1 MQPSF
6 LQKYLNSFHR
16 IQGWFVFDAAILFMA
31 YNQLIRAAGIAGD
44 TLEIGVYRGLSA
56 LAIASLRAPG
66 RRMYA
71 IDLFDELAGG
81 EAYGSGSG
89 YRRMFE
95 DNMRSF
101 YTPLDFL
108 VSITGASGKL
118 KTSDFD
124 KSFSFCHVDGGHSP
138 EETCADLQFASEILL
153 PGGLLALDDY
163 FNPQHPGVCEGALEF
178 RRKNDGVLR
187 PLALGYNKV
196 LFQKAPHALDLNAR
210 FRGLFPAV
218 ESSPAGDMWGA
229 PIFLFDKPLRIYFDL
244 YASTPERLAPIG
256 CAGVRATFTPGRAR
270 LSAGPGQTTTLPV
283 TVRNTSTE
291 AFPAGD
297 GVFGLSYHLLTAN
310 GQTIQHDHPRTYL
323 RAPLEPGQQ
332 TQLDLAI
339 AAPATPGTYRLEL
352 DLVWEGVMWLSDIG
366 NPNGRVELDII

>member
-6 LQKYLNSFHR
+6 LQKYLASFHR

-118 KTSDFD
+118 K
-124 KSFSFCHVDGGHSP
+124 
-138 EETCADLQFASEILL
+138 
-153 PGGLLALDDY
+153 
-163 FNPQHPGVCEGALEF
+163 
-178 RRKNDGVLR
+178 
-187 PLALGYNKV
+187 
-196 LFQKAPHALDLNAR
+196 
-210 FRGLFPAV
+210 
-218 ESSPAGDMWGA
+218 
-229 PIFLFDKPLRIYFDL
+229 
-244 YASTPERLAPIG
+244 
-256 CAGVRATFTPGRAR
+256 
-270 LSAGPGQTTTLPV
+270 
-283 TVRNTSTE
+283 
-291 AFPAGD
+291 
-297 GVFGLSYHLLTAN
+297 
-310 GQTIQHDHPRTYL
+310 
-323 RAPLEPGQQ
+323 
-332 TQLDLAI
+332 
-339 AAPATPGTYRLEL
+339 
-352 DLVWEGVMWLSDIG
+352 
-366 NPNGRVELDII
+366 